1 MGEGAGVGGGGGA
14 GRGKVPGVGGG
25 GGAVNFFIIIFLKIK
40 RGEEARVGSR
50 SRLTGNRDRDGGG
63 SRSSVLMNIQYF
75 IILNMKK
82 YHQI

>member
-1 MGEGAGVGGGGGA
+1 MGGALGRFRSGEPSGETGEGAGGRRRRWSGGGWGVLGGEGDLA
-14 GRGKVPGVGGG
+14 RGD
-25 GGAVNFFIIIFLKIK
+25 
-40 RGEEARVGSR
+40 S
-50 SRLTGNRDRDGGG
+50 DRDGGG